1 MRSFLNRAPKWL
13 VFGVVGMTGGL
24 LFSLLG
30 EPAAALTESAP
41 VAAAQP
47 NKSPVDLVFV
57 LDVSGSMQKEING
70 VRSSIVEFTRQSK
83 ASGVP
88 MRFALVTF
96 RDLTYD
102 QGTEVIQVFTSDPMV
117 FSSGMTRLRASG
129 GGDNSG
135 ESSLDGLKVA
145 AGLAFDPAS
154 RRVVVLITDET
165 WHEPDGQ
172 IVSASGLASE
182 LRAGGIESVHVV
194 ASSGIIDTFDFLKE
208 QVPGKRFVLDASGR
222 TESSLARIFEGVARE
237 VVSPSML
244 GSVAEDAQKDHS
256 FTSYLKG
263 VMSVGL
269 WLSMVSIGVGLS
281 LVAGQK
287 YMLTG
292 SLRVPGLLKSM
303 LLGTLIGAASGV
315 LGQTLF
321 FGLDALGTPDALGKI
336 ISWVVVGAGLGFA
349 MTFVIP
355 NISKLNALLCASA
368 GGFVGC
374 VAFMLIVGGMRFS
387 DFGGR
392 VVGAL
397 LIGFSVGIAVAMAEV
412 IAREAYLIV
421 HWAKNE
427 KSTVNIGG
435 APVLVGTSVESTVRI
450 SPRTGYPGAV
460 ATFKVVGGKP
470 TLINHMS
477 HTTHVLKDGNKLT
490 LGTVVIEVRIVH

>member
-1 MRSFLNRAPKWL
+1 
-13 VFGVVGMTGGL
+13 
-24 LFSLLG
+24 
-30 EPAAALTESAP
+30 
-41 VAAAQP
+41 
-47 NKSPVDLVFV
+47 
-57 LDVSGSMQKEING
+57 
-70 VRSSIVEFTRQSK
+70 
-83 ASGVP
+83 
-88 MRFALVTF
+88 
-96 RDLTYD
+96 
-102 QGTEVIQVFTSDPMV
+102 
-117 FSSGMTRLRASG
+117 
-129 GGDNSG
+129 
-135 ESSLDGLKVA
+135 
-145 AGLAFDPAS
+145 
-154 RRVVVLITDET
+154 
-165 WHEPDGQ
+165 
-172 IVSASGLASE
+172 
-182 LRAGGIESVHVV
+182 
-194 ASSGIIDTFDFLKE
+194 
-208 QVPGKRFVLDASGR
+208 
-222 TESSLARIFEGVARE
+222 
-237 VVSPSML
+237 
-244 GSVAEDAQKDHS
+244 
-256 FTSYLKG
+256 
-263 VMSVGL
+263 
-269 WLSMVSIGVGLS
+269 
-281 LVAGQK
+281 
-287 YMLTG
+287 MLTG

-450 SPRTGYPGAV
+450 SPKTGYPGAV

-490 LGTVVIEVRIVH
+490 LGTVVIEVRIIH

>member
-30 EPAAALTESAP
+30 EPAAALTESVP

-194 ASSGIIDTFDFLKE
+194 AS
-208 QVPGKRFVLDASGR
+208 SGR

-450 SPRTGYPGAV
+450 SPKTGYPGAV

-490 LGTVVIEVRIVH
+490 LGTVVIEVRIIH

>member
-30 EPAAALTESAP
+30 EPAASLTESAP

-70 VRSSIVEFTRQSK
+70 VRSSIVEFTRQSQ

-102 QGTEVIQVFTSDPMV
+102 QGTEVVQGFTSNPGL
-117 FSSGMTRLRASG
+117 FASGMTRLKASG
-129 GGDNSG
+129 GGDNDG

-145 AGLAFDPAS
+145 AGLAFDPAA
-154 RRVVVLITDET
+154 RRVIVLITDET

-172 IVSASGLASE
+172 ILSASGLAAE
-182 LRAGGIESVHVV
+182 LRAVGIEAVHVV
-194 ASSGIIDTFDFLKE
+194 ASSVIIGTFDFLKKH
-208 QVPGKRFVLDASGR
+208 VPGRRFVLDASGR

-244 GSVAEDAQKDHS
+244 GGVSADAQKDHS
-256 FTSYLKG
+256 FSSYLKG

-303 LLGTLIGAASGV
+303 LVGTLIGAASGV
-315 LGQTLF
+315 CGQTLF
-321 FGLDALGTPDALGKI
+321 FGLDALGAPDALGKLI
-336 ISWVVVGAGLGFA
+336 AWVVVGAGLGFA

-355 NISKLNALLCASA
+355 NISKLKTILCAAA
-368 GGFVGC
+368 GGLVGSI
-374 VAFMLIVGGMRFS
+374 AFLLVVSHFS
-387 DFGGR
+387 EFGGR

-397 LIGFSVGIAVAMAEV
+397 LIGFSVGIAVAMAEA

-427 KSTVNIGG
+427 KSTVNIGRT
-435 APVLVGTSVESTVRI
+435 PVLVGTNVESTVRL
-450 SPRTGYPGAV
+450 SPQTGYPGVIAS
-460 ATFKVVGGKP
+460 FKMTDGKP
-470 TLINHMS
+470 TLHNHMS
-477 HTTHVLKDGNKLT
+477 RTTHVLKDGNKLS
-490 LGTVVIEVRIVH
+490 LGTVVIEVKIVR